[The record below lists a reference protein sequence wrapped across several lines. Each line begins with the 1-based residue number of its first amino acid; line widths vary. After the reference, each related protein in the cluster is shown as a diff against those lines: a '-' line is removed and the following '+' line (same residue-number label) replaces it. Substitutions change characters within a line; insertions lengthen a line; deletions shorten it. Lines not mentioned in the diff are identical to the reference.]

1 MKKPRIRSKRLPE
14 KKINIVKLSPKELK
28 ILKASVEFLKEQAD
42 RLGLL
47 DPLDTEPAMVFLSM
61 GKKG

>member
-1 MKKPRIRSKRLPE
+1 MPE
-14 KKINIVKLSPKELK
+14 KKINIVKLNPKELK

-47 DPLDTEPAMVFLSM
+47 DPLDTEPAMVFLAM
-61 GKKG
+61 GKTG